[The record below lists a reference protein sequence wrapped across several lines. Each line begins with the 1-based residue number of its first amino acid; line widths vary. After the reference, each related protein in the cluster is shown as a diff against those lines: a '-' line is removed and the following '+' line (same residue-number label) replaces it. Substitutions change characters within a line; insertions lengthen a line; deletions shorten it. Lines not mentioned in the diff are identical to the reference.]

1 MVGTLEYILCFYIYG
16 LFLYLWY
23 ILTSMAC
30 FSDLVMLV
38 TRWTVTVIGSL
49 QSSTIQMNL
58 TYFSPVAG
66 MIRSSSG
73 TTDSAGRS
81 GLVYIFGNCGGGNAP
96 MYELK
101 TSREMLMYFRSNA
114 TTSEEIWNSH
124 AFHLT
129 LTTVCPQCNFG
140 TIPVQI
146 CCLYISWVPQ
156 PYTITL
162 RPLHQTYHRDNRT
175 M

>member
-23 ILTSMAC
+23 ILTS
-30 FSDLVMLV
+30 DLVMLV

-49 QSSTIQMNL
+49 QSSTIRMNL

-73 TTDSAGRS
+73 MTDSGERS
-81 GLVYIFGNCGGGNAP
+81 GLEPVYIFGNCRNAP

-101 TSREMLMYFRSNA
+101 ALGKMLLYFRSNA
-114 TTSEEIWNSH
+114 TTSEEIWHSH
-124 AFHLT
+124 AFPLT
-129 LTTVCPQCNFG
+129 LTTVWNHSCPLCPD
-140 TIPVQI
+140 IL
-146 CCLYISWVPQ
+146 CWYIS
-156 PYTITL
+156 
-162 RPLHQTYHRDNRT
+162 
-175 M
+175 